1 MSNIFKP
8 VFTNENNNLLGS
20 DIFTSLYTRGL
31 WALGV
36 GTLTTFHTSSA
47 QSDSSKKYYTQVWM
61 SASKNTPDNEMYSI
75 AYGNVNG
82 GGASFIDEAFKV
94 SGQLADTPSR
104 AIYSQY
110 KLTCFHGDES
120 TYLGGIIKQIGDF
133 LPENRHK
140 SINHFYAI
148 SFNRDKIG
156 NRLDPGNFELN
167 LAELNGG
174 SYANN
179 VFTGSNVEVSASNRI
194 ISLIDDSF
202 DSMDNNYTFTT
213 PVPMR
218 GLVSGSLQNGPFIQ
232 YDPFSMVYYGYVFP
246 EQGVILID
254 ADMLNASASFNT
266 VSGSNI
272 DGQNTEKLFKS
283 ISGSAVIDEDKG
295 FTARAVDVKSQQSVF
310 IRVNSN
316 EMNYSN
322 NPTFTNTVL
331 DGKLIF
337 DSFRYNPYS
346 YVTTIGLYNDANELL
361 AVAKLSK
368 PLQKSFNSEVSITVK
383 LEY

>member
-8 VFTNENNNLLGS
+8 VFTNENTNLLGS
-20 DIFTSLYTRGL
+20 DVFTSLYTRGV
-31 WALGV
+31 WAPGV

-47 QSDSSKKYYTQVWM
+47 QSDLSKKYYTQVWM
-61 SASKNTPDNEMYSI
+61 SASKNTPDNEMFSI
-75 AYGNVNG
+75 AYGHVRGDG
-82 GGASFIDEAFKV
+82 GTFIDDAFKV
-94 SGQLADTPSR
+94 SKQFADTPSR

-120 TYLGGIIKQIGDF
+120 TYPGDIIKQIGDF
-133 LPENRHK
+133 LPQSRQK
-140 SINHFYAI
+140 PINHFYAI

-179 VFTGSNVEVSASNRI
+179 VFTGSNVEVSSSNKI
-194 ISLIDDSF
+194 INLIDDSL
-202 DSMDNNYTFTT
+202 DSLDKSYIFTT

-218 GLVSGSLQNGPFIQ
+218 GLVSGSLKNGAFRLSNPS
-232 YDPFSMVYYGYVFP
+232 SMVYYGYVFP

-283 ISGSAVIDEDKG
+283 ISGSAVIDSDEG
-295 FTARAVDVKSQQSVF
+295 FTARAVDVKSQQSIF

-322 NPTFTNTVL
+322 NPTFISE
-331 DGKLIF
+331 DAEGKLLF

-346 YVTTIGLYNDANELL
+346 YITTIGLYNDANELL